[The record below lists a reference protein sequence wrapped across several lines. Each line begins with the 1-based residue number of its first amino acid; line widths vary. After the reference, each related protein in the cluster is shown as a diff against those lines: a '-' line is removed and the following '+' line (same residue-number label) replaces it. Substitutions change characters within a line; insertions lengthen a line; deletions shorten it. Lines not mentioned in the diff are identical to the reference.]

1 MEILVVAVTLALC
14 FGADKLHTRL
24 FRSTPEHQSGKS
36 VRLQKM
42 YAVFGLFLMVIGIL
56 AILSGAMGT
65 VFLTAA
71 GIAVILM
78 GIGLVVYYMTF
89 GIFYDRDTFLLTT
102 FGKRSN
108 TYHYREILGQ
118 KLYVIQG
125 GSVVVELHMNDGRTV
140 QLQSNMEGAYAFLD
154 FAYGAWVRQ
163 KGLTEAQCGFHD
175 PSNSLWFPTVDGEG
189 ENHAHS

>member
-108 TYHYREILGQ
+108 TYHYREFPSYPQMHHCLQ
-118 KLYVIQG
+118 AYV
-125 GSVVVELHMNDGRTV
+125 SF
-140 QLQSNMEGAYAFLD
+140 S
-154 FAYGAWVRQ
+154 
-163 KGLTEAQCGFHD
+163 
-175 PSNSLWFPTVDGEG
+175 
-189 ENHAHS
+189 